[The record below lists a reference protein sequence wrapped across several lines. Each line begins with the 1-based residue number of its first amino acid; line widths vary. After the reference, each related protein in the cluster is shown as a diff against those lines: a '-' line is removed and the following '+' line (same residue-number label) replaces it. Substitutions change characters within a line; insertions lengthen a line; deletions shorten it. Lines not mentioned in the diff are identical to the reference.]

1 MERVLV
7 LGAGGFSREVLDV
20 VLAKRAAGEELEPL
34 GFVDDSRDSWGTRL
48 NGFLV
53 LGGLD
58 WLESQKDEQIRV
70 ICGIGNPAARKGMVS
85 RAKDIGASFTN
96 LVHPSAVMTEFVTM
110 GSGVVVTAGCILTNQ
125 ITIGNHV
132 HLNLGATVGHDCQIA
147 DLCTI
152 APGVHLSG
160 NVRLGEGCDIGTGAV
175 ILQGVTI
182 GQWSI
187 VGAGAVVTKDI
198 PPHTTSV
205 GVPAKVIRRRDAG
218 SSP

>member
-1 MERVLV
+1 MERLV
-7 LGAGGFSREVLDV
+7 ILGAGGFAREVLDI
-20 VLAKRAAGEELEPL
+20 VLAKRARGDYIEPL
-34 GFVDDSRDSWGTRL
+34 GFVDDSRGSWGSRQ

-58 WLESQKDEQIRV
+58 WLESQKDAQIRV
-70 ICGIGNPAARKGMVS
+70 ICGIGNPAARKGMVT

-96 LVHPSAVMTEFVTM
+96 LVHPNAVVTEFVTM

-132 HLNLGATVGHDCQIA
+132 HLNLGATVGHDCQIE

-160 NVRLGEGCDIGTGAV
+160 NVRLGEGCDVGTGAV
-175 ILQGVTI
+175 VLQGVTI
-182 GQWSI
+182 GEWSI
-187 VGAGAVVTKDI
+187 VGAGAVVTRDI
-198 PPHTTSV
+198 PAHTTSV
-205 GVPAKVIRRRDAG
+205 GVPAKVIRGMDPG